1 MLLLST
7 ASLPWKRCAVWQ
19 KRELLKLNAV
29 LPENR
34 TKAYKPYNPLPY
46 AALGLYGFLY
56 VYGIEMKDFK
66 ISS

>member
-19 KRELLKLNAV
+19 KRELLKLNAA
-29 LPENR
+29 LSENR
-34 TKAYKPYNPLPY
+34 TNRTKPYNPLLH

-56 VYGIEMKDFK
+56 VYGMEMANQ
-66 ISS
+66 IL